1 MQRAPFRSS
10 TTQTVS
16 QCAAASAVATVRL
29 QGGLLSAVAAC
40 LVLWGGQGVCRA
52 ELPDRP
58 AGFRVETHA
67 ITGARVTT
75 SPGHVLDQATVVC
88 RGGRIIAVG
97 QGVPVPPDA
106 LLIDGAGLH
115 VYAGFIEAAS
125 SKPVD
130 PAQNPP
136 QTPGR
141 RKTDTSRYILAATPL
156 DNRQHLTPAW
166 SVLSG
171 IKADH
176 ASIASARKAGF
187 TAVHVV
193 PADRIASGTGTLI
206 TTARD
211 ALREIVLREATWA
224 GFRLKAQGGAN
235 YPATL
240 MGATAHL
247 RQALLDAKHHAL
259 QRKLYA
265 AQLENRAGAA
275 IPQPPRDAD
284 LVALNRV
291 LDRQQPALFAVS
303 SRDDV
308 ERAIQFSEEHQLQLL
323 LWGAEQTDQLAHRL
337 RGIGVPVVLRFDP
350 DSRPEADS
358 DAAGG
363 KNSSQL
369 PEAVLA
375 DRQARWDQ
383 RAGTL
388 AALHAA
394 GVEVAVSSEGLD
406 DHDELIERLRTAIE
420 KGLPAN
426 AALAA
431 LTTTPA
437 RLLGVE
443 QILGTVEPGR
453 LSHLVVLTGPLEDTR
468 SKVRYVLTGTELLEQ
483 NQGAQPVGRSPVEA
497 PRPVTDLSGEWRIRI
512 DRTDGD
518 LLAVLRLTM
527 LGTSLGGTFESEQ
540 GNGRI
545 TAGQATADGLKLT
558 VEIGAGDRSLQLKFN
573 GTIQGDTVS
582 GQLVPAFGGPVK
594 WSGSRSS
601 QPTPGTSPAPEEN
614 AVELSLEPEPIQPA
628 EAPLKTEA
636 KKKPEQSPETS
647 TAAARQTTGT
657 KKNAEPPTEPAKAK
671 AEEESTSAATA
682 LLLATGE
689 QRPVEL
695 EQHRLACRRMTGG
708 NLLIQNGTVLT
719 GTGQTLK
726 NTSIRIAGGKI
737 TEIGTDLRP
746 GSEETVIDAAG
757 RFIMPGVIDTH
768 SHIMIEGGVNEA
780 TLSVVP
786 EVRVADAL
794 RTDDVREFRAL
805 AAGVTTARLLHGS
818 ANVIGGQHAVVKLKY
833 GASPAEHLVDDAP
846 NGVKFALGENVK
858 YRRDRFPNTR
868 LGVEATLQRA
878 FLEALDYRRRRMRFD
893 RLAQARMKEGAADEP
908 TAELPLPVRRD
919 LRLDALV
926 EIIEQQSFIHAHCYR
941 ADEILMLLRTAA
953 GLGIR
958 VRSLQHVLE
967 GYKIAPEIV
976 AHGASCSTFSDWW
989 AYKVE
994 AYDAT
999 PFNAALLHEAGAN
1012 VVIKS
1017 DDAEAMRHLPME
1029 AAKSVRYGR
1038 MPAEIALQMVTRNA
1052 ARELGLADRIGTVEI
1067 GMDGD
1072 LAIFNGHPLSPL
1084 SRCEMTVIEGDVWF
1098 DRSQLP
1104 TTMSQP
1110 LQERTVRA
1118 PAVAGLEQKQHVEIR
1133 DLPGSDTWAV
1143 RGATVHPADGPVLHD
1158 ATVVV
1163 QEGRIVSVG
1172 TDITPPEGIFLLE
1185 GRGLHVFPGFID
1197 AGTTLGLVEI
1207 GKVRETRD
1215 HAETGDLQP
1224 DLRAGV
1230 GINRDS
1236 ELIPVARAGGIIT
1249 ALVQPDG
1256 GTIPGQASLVRLS
1269 GWTAPEMVL
1278 NLEAALRIRWPSGE
1292 ETSEEIEKL
1301 SDFLQLGRQYGKALA
1316 GAADDDSLAPLRDP
1330 RLEALLPYLNREK
1343 PIYIEAET
1351 RQQIE
1356 QALKFADK
1364 QQLQL
1369 VLTGATD
1376 AWKLAEELARR
1387 KTPVILGPVMRSPTE
1402 DYDPFD
1408 APYANPG
1415 LLHEAGVPFCIRS
1428 DSASNSRNAP
1438 FEAAV
1443 AVAWGL
1449 PRAAG
1454 LRSVTLSA
1462 AEILGIAEE
1471 TGSLTPGKRAD
1482 LIIADGPPLQPAT
1495 EILAISIAGVCQ
1507 APASRQTRFY
1517 ELYRQR
1523 LHEQQQSPAASGSET
1538 AGPADEAAE
1547 KAADQPAASRKNQSD
1562 R

>member
-1 MQRAPFRSS
+1 MQRAPFHSS
-10 TTQTVS
+10 ASQTVS
-16 QCAAASAVATVRL
+16 QFAAAAVVASVRF
-29 QGGLLSAVAAC
+29 QRGLLSVVTAC

-58 AGFRVETHA
+58 AGFRVENYA

-75 SPGHVLDQATVVC
+75 SPGRVLEQATVVC

-106 LLIDGAGLH
+106 LLIDGTGLH

-130 PAQNPP
+130 AAQNPP

-171 IKADH
+171 IRADD

-187 TAVHVV
+187 TAIHVV
-193 PADRIASGTGTLI
+193 PADRIARGTGTLI

-211 ALREIVLREATWA
+211 ALREIVLRETTWA

-259 QRKLYA
+259 QRTLYA
-265 AQLENRAGAA
+265 AQLENGAGAA

-291 LDRQQPALFAVS
+291 LNREQPALFAVS

-337 RGIGVPVVLRFDP
+337 RGTGIPVVLRFDA

-363 KNSSQL
+363 KNASQL

-394 GVEVAVSSEGLD
+394 GVEVALSSEGLD

-420 KGLPAN
+420 KGLPAD

-443 QILGTVEPGR
+443 QILGTVKPGR

-483 NQGAQPVGRSPVEA
+483 NQDAQPVGRSPVEA

-512 DRTDGD
+512 DRADGD

-545 TAGQATADGLKLT
+545 TAGQATPDGLKLT
-558 VEIGAGDRSLQLKFN
+558 VEIGAGDRSLQLKFD
-573 GTIQGDTVS
+573 GAIQGDTVS

-594 WSGSRSS
+594 WSGSRTS

-628 EAPLKTEA
+628 EAPPKTEA
-636 KKKPEQSPETS
+636 KKKSEQSPES
-647 TAAARQTTGT
+647 RTAAASQATGT
-657 KKNAEPPTEPAKAK
+657 KKTAEPQTEPTPAKSKVK
-671 AEEESTSAATA
+671 AEAEGSSAAAA

-708 NLLIQNGTVLT
+708 NVLIQNGTVLT

-726 NTSIRIAGGKI
+726 NTSLRIAGGKI

-746 GSEETVIDAAG
+746 GREEAVIDAAG

-893 RLAQARMKEGAADEP
+893 HLTQARMKEGVEEEP
-908 TAELPLPVRRD
+908 TGELPLPVRRD

-994 AYDAT
+994 AYDAI
-999 PFNAALLHEAGAN
+999 PYNGALMHSADVIVSFN
-1012 VVIKS
+1012 S
-1017 DDAEAMRHLPME
+1017 DDAELARRLNTE
-1029 AAKSVRYGR
+1029 AAKAVKYGGLR
-1038 MPAEIALQMVTRNA
+1038 DEEALKFVTLNPAKQLRID
-1052 ARELGLADRIGTVEI
+1052 ARVGSLEPGKDADLV
-1067 GMDGD
+1067 
-1072 LAIFNGHPLSPL
+1072 LWSAHPLS
-1084 SRCEMTVIEGDVWF
+1084 SFARAEQTWIDGRRYFSAEE
-1098 DRSQLP
+1098 DRQLRE
-1104 TTMSQP
+1104 SNA
-1110 LQERTVRA
+1110 QERER
-1118 PAVAGLEQKQHVEIR
+1118 
-1133 DLPGSDTWAV
+1133 
-1143 RGATVHPADGPVLHD
+1143 
-1158 ATVVV
+1158 
-1163 QEGRIVSVG
+1163 
-1172 TDITPPEGIFLLE
+1172 
-1185 GRGLHVFPGFID
+1185 
-1197 AGTTLGLVEI
+1197 
-1207 GKVRETRD
+1207 
-1215 HAETGDLQP
+1215 
-1224 DLRAGV
+1224 
-1230 GINRDS
+1230 
-1236 ELIPVARAGGIIT
+1236 LIA
-1249 ALVQPDG
+1249 
-1256 GTIPGQASLVRLS
+1256 
-1269 GWTAPEMVL
+1269 
-1278 NLEAALRIRWPSGE
+1278 
-1292 ETSEEIEKL
+1292 
-1301 SDFLQLGRQYGKALA
+1301 KAL
-1316 GAADDDSLAPLRDP
+1316 PERI
-1330 RLEALLPYLNREK
+1330 K
-1343 PIYIEAET
+1343 
-1351 RQQIE
+1351 
-1356 QALKFADK
+1356 ALKK
-1364 QQLQL
+1364 
-1369 VLTGATD
+1369 
-1376 AWKLAEELARR
+1376 K
-1387 KTPVILGPVMRSPTE
+1387 
-1402 DYDPFD
+1402 
-1408 APYANPG
+1408 
-1415 LLHEAGVPFCIRS
+1415 
-1428 DSASNSRNAP
+1428 
-1438 FEAAV
+1438 
-1443 AVAWGL
+1443 
-1449 PRAAG
+1449 
-1454 LRSVTLSA
+1454 
-1462 AEILGIAEE
+1462 
-1471 TGSLTPGKRAD
+1471 
-1482 LIIADGPPLQPAT
+1482 
-1495 EILAISIAGVCQ
+1495 
-1507 APASRQTRFY
+1507 
-1517 ELYRQR
+1517 
-1523 LHEQQQSPAASGSET
+1523 
-1538 AGPADEAAE
+1538 
-1547 KAADQPAASRKNQSD
+1547 
-1562 R
+1562 